1 MMSFSGLVLTYLGRL
16 AEAGRIIDRCLQLA
30 IEFGELGSTNAIR
43 GFGVTHAWFTGD
55 GVTAMQHARLQVEF
69 AERVASPAARAGA
82 YDSLGIAHL
91 LRGEWEDAVRCLEGS
106 LGIVR
111 ETGTFLQAE
120 ALMLANMSDA
130 YRGCGDL
137 DRAIDVAREAVEVA
151 RSRRTRM
158 HECRASL
165 FLGRALVARAA
176 GADLREAE
184 AALSDA
190 MAIVNKT
197 EARAYEPYVRAELA
211 ALAAARGDDPLR
223 RREIAHAAAL
233 FRDIGADSRAAEIAN
248 AHAAA

>member
-16 AEAGRIIDRCLQLA
+16 AEAGSILEKCLRLA
-30 IEFGELGSTNAIR
+30 IDAGEIGGSNVVR

-55 GVTAMQHARLQVEF
+55 GVTAMQHARSQVEF
-69 AERVASPAARAGA
+69 AERIASPAARAGG

-91 LRGEWEDAVRCLEGS
+91 LRGEWEEAVRCLENS
-106 LGIVR
+106 LAIVR

-130 YRGCGDL
+130 YRGTGDL

-151 RSRRTRM
+151 RTRRTRM

-165 FLGRALVARAA
+165 FLGRALVARGEA
-176 GADLREAE
+176 ADLMEAE
-184 AALSDA
+184 GALSDA

-233 FRDIGADSRAAEIAN
+233 FRDIGADARAAEIAN